1 LKAILPTDYVL
12 ASLRQDA
19 RKYLRKSAKMPQ
31 EKYILVVDDEPNIR
45 EFVRRSLE
53 KHGFKV
59 KLATNGWDALAEFEQ
74 TNFVMVILDIMM
86 PQMNGLE
93 VCRRI
98 RQTSIVPIIVLT
110 ALGDEADKIAALNQ
124 GADDYLTK
132 PFGVGELLAR
142 VQAVLRRAS
151 WVDTPRSVGTQRFGN
166 IEIDFEQR
174 LVWRDG
180 ERVKFTPTEF
190 SLLQELALHP
200 GKIFTHETLLRRVW
214 GTEHSRDA
222 EYLRVYIGR
231 LRRKIEIDSSKPLHI
246 LTEPGIG
253 YYLVK

>member
-1 LKAILPTDYVL
+1 
-12 ASLRQDA
+12 
-19 RKYLRKSAKMPQ
+19 MPQ

-45 EFVRRSLE
+45 KFVRRSLE
-53 KHGFKV
+53 MHAFKV
-59 KLATNGWDALAEFEQ
+59 KLATNGWEALAEFEQ
-74 TNFVMVILDIMM
+74 LTFALVILDIMM
-86 PQMNGLE
+86 PQMDGLE

-98 RQTSIVPIIVLT
+98 RQTSIVPIIILT
-110 ALGDEADKIAALNQ
+110 ALGEETDKIAALNQ

-151 WVDTPRSVGTQRFGN
+151 WADTPRSVGTQRFGN

-174 LVWRDG
+174 QVWRDG

-190 SLLQELALHP
+190 GLLQELALHP
-200 GKIFTHETLLRRVW
+200 GKIFTHETLLQRVW

>member
-1 LKAILPTDYVL
+1 
-12 ASLRQDA
+12 
-19 RKYLRKSAKMPQ
+19 MPQ

-45 EFVRRSLE
+45 EFVKRSLE
-53 KHGFKV
+53 KHSFKV
-59 KLATNGWDALAEFEQ
+59 KLATNGWDAITEFEQ
-74 TNFVMVILDIMM
+74 TSFLLVILDIMM

-93 VCRRI
+93 VCHRI
-98 RQTSIVPIIVLT
+98 RQTSTVPIIILT
-110 ALGDEADKIAALNQ
+110 ALGDESDKIAALNQ

-151 WVDTPRSVGTQRFGN
+151 WADTPRSVGVQRFGN
-166 IEIDFEQR
+166 IEIDFDQR
-174 LVWRDG
+174 QVWREG
-180 ERVKFTPTEF
+180 ERVRLTPTEF
-190 SLLQELALHP
+190 GLLQELVLHA
-200 GKIFTHETLLRRVW
+200 GKVFTHETLLRRVW
-214 GTEHSRDA
+214 GQEHSRDA

-231 LRRKIEIDSSKPLHI
+231 LRRKIEVDPSKPLHL